1 MNINFYNIEEPLLL
15 SYHYYVAQVSNNDL
29 LELNGY
35 KIRNIL
41 SIVFDKKTRD
51 LVLEDLFNEN
61 GTFLSSET
69 KDNLFRYLSADE
81 RIDLK
86 NHLSTYLDYQIESEW
101 LQTITQFLKT
111 ESINIVL
118 IPAPIFSNHVI
129 LNQLKTLFPKKKFV
143 DWHRYDETTTVLI
156 LDYNHGW
163 KKQNIFTL
171 KDSNSNACF
180 LKHFFENTYQRR
192 TYDEDNNI
200 YVSINTPLRIKLFSS
215 EILSEIKSKLDDLKP
230 KIEENIWTTILDENH
245 NKIHLILFKEEI
257 VIHFDNAKAKNYS
270 INNSFI
276 LVKEN
281 KFTIKKATELIE
293 NALKYE
299 GEYKISNLE
308 NIILNI
314 DVSKI
319 IEAIEKDES
328 IFKIIQPLWQKF
340 NLNEDDG
347 ILWKQLLQNKL
358 KEYEMKIVFAEI
370 ERISGVKNFISLN
383 TFEKT
388 YCNPA
393 SITIIPREK
402 KVFKAICQY
411 LELPLE
417 YRAAI
422 HRERNL
428 IGGHSEELHSKLK
441 ELIKAIVELRDLD
454 QHRNDDEPL
463 LEILNISIDE
473 IEKRVDIDFF
483 GYTKDSLLYACIEI
497 CYEIIDKKRL
507 KPILKIEHITPN

>member
-1 MNINFYNIEEPLLL
+1 MNINFYKLEELLLL

-41 SIVFDKKTRD
+41 SLVFDKKTRD

-69 KDNLFRYLSADE
+69 KGNLFRYLSSDE

-86 NHLSTYLDYQIESEW
+86 NYLSTYLDYQIESEW
-101 LQTITQFLKT
+101 LQTITKLLT
-111 ESINIVL
+111 AESINTCL
-118 IPAPIFSNHVI
+118 IPTSI
-129 LNQLKTLFPKKKFV
+129 LNNHLILTQLKTLFPKKKFV
-143 DWHRYDETTTVLI
+143 DWHGFDEITTVLI
-156 LDYNHGW
+156 LDYNHIW
-163 KKQNIFTL
+163 KKRNIFTL
-171 KDSNSNACF
+171 KDSNSNAYF
-180 LKHFFENTYQRR
+180 LKHFFENTYLWR
-192 TYDEDNNI
+192 TYTEENNI
-200 YVSINTPLRIKLFSS
+200 YVTINTPLRLKLFSS
-215 EILSEIKSKLDDLKP
+215 EILSEIKSNLDDLKP
-230 KIEENIWTTILDENH
+230 KNEENIWTTILDEDH
-245 NKIHLILFKEEI
+245 NSMYNYIGKEEI
-257 VIHFDNAKAKNYS
+257 RIHFDNTKAKNYS
-270 INNSFI
+270 INNSFF

-281 KFTIKKATELIE
+281 KFTIKKAIDLID

-299 GEYKISNLE
+299 REYKIFNLE

-347 ILWKQLLQNKL
+347 SLWKQLLQNKS

-370 ERISGVKNFISLN
+370 EQISGFKNFISLS

-388 YCNPA
+388 YCNPG

-417 YRAAI
+417 YRAAM

-428 IGGHSEELHSKLK
+428 IGGRSEELRSKLRAL
-441 ELIKAIVELRDLD
+441 LIAMVDCEIFD
-454 QHRNDDEPL
+454 QRRDDESL
-463 LEILNISIDE
+463 LEILNISVE
-473 IEKRVDIDFF
+473 KIENRVDIDFF
-483 GYTKDSLLYACIEI
+483 GSTRDALIYACIAVY
-497 CYEIIDKKRL
+497 YEIIEKIKL
-507 KPILKIEHITPN
+507 KSILKIEHITPN